1 MDGIKFFDNI
11 CKMNIYFSN
20 FINVDLKHMSSEGAE
35 YEGIKEK
42 SNDFIQNFDNLTK
55 SSQEKNINF
64 LDDDII
70 MQTFLP
76 FGSNNSF
83 SRSKTDNP
91 RTMEAEI
98 LRMQSS

>member
-1 MDGIKFFDNI
+1 
-11 CKMNIYFSN
+11 
-20 FINVDLKHMSSEGAE
+20 MSSEGAE
-35 YEGIKEK
+35 YEGIEEK